1 MIRPVE
7 QKSEKTIIIGLDGVP
22 VGMIEKLVAQGI
34 MPHIGRLIGEG
45 QFGPMESTIPEV
57 SSVAWSTMIT
67 GVNPGQHGI
76 YGFTDL
82 FSGSYQV
89 RYPCYRDL
97 QVAPFWENHSA
108 PSVILN
114 VPGTYPVREMNGVHV
129 AGFVALDLA
138 RSVYP
143 SDLLAILQEMDYR
156 LDVDSQKAH
165 QSMDLFWADLE
176 KTHRARIQAWRH
188 LWTKQP
194 WQTFML
200 VFTGTDRL
208 LHFLWDAWED
218 TGHKYHQR
226 FLDYFHSIDQVV
238 GEIAATLVPDDRLI
252 MLSDHGFE
260 RLDWNVYVNFHL
272 QQAGLLRFR
281 TSPPG
286 SLKDIDPSSKAFA
299 LDPGR
304 IYVHAQGRFPG
315 GTIEPDAVPGVVE
328 EVEKVFDSLRI
339 DGRKVVRRMCR
350 RDDIYHGPCVESAP
364 DLVLVA
370 AEGFN
375 LKANLKAASLSG
387 RDAFTG
393 KHTQDTAFC
402 LLRGFIPAPQPRFSI
417 QEVAS
422 IMKSPHLEPSS
433 LGSR

>member
-1 MIRPVE
+1 VIRPLE
-7 QKSEKTIIIGLDGVP
+7 QSTVKTIVIGLDGVP
-22 VGMIEKLVAQGI
+22 VGMIEALVGQGV
-34 MPHIGRLIGEG
+34 MPQTGRLIAQG
-45 QFGPMESTIPEV
+45 QFGPMDSTIPEV

-67 GVNPGQHGI
+67 GANPGQHGI

-82 FSGSYQV
+82 FPGSYQV

-97 QVAPFWENHSA
+97 RAAPFWENQSH

-129 AGFVALDLA
+129 AGFVALDMA

-143 SDLLAILQEMDYR
+143 ADLLATLQGMDYR

-176 KTHRARIQAWRH
+176 KTHRARIEAWRH
-188 LWTKQP
+188 LWTTRP

-208 LHFLWDAWED
+208 MHFLWDAWED
-218 TGHKYHQR
+218 PHHKYHQR
-226 FLDYFHSIDQVV
+226 FLDYFHSIDEVV
-238 GEIAATLVPDDRLI
+238 GQIAATLNPEDRLV

-260 RLDWNVYVNFHL
+260 RLDRNVYVNYCL
-272 QQAGLLRFR
+272 QQSGFLRFR
-281 TSPPG
+281 TTPPG
-286 SLKDIDPSSKAFA
+286 SLKDIEPSSRAFA

-304 IYVHAQGRFPG
+304 IYIHTQGRFPG
-315 GTIEPDAVPGVVE
+315 GSVRPE
-328 EVEKVFDSLRI
+328 EVSVVAEQIEQAFDSLRI
-339 DGRKVVRRMCR
+339 DGRKVIRRICR
-350 RDDIYHGPCVESAP
+350 RDEIYQGPCVASAP

-375 LKANLKAASLSG
+375 LKANLKATGVSD

-402 LLRGFIPAPQPRFSI
+402 LLRGFAPQRLTRFSI
-417 QEVAS
+417 QDVMG
-422 IMKSPHLEPSS
+422 IMKSARLEHSS
-433 LGSR
+433 PGNR

>member
-1 MIRPVE
+1 
-7 QKSEKTIIIGLDGVP
+7 
-22 VGMIEKLVAQGI
+22 MIERLVSQGI
-34 MPHIGRLIGEG
+34 MPHTGRLIADS
-45 QFGPMESTIPEV
+45 QFGPMDSTIPEV

-67 GVNPGQHGI
+67 GVNPGRHGI

-82 FSGSYQV
+82 FPGSYQV

-97 QVAPFWENHSA
+97 QVAPFWESRPD
-108 PSVILN
+108 PSIILN
-114 VPGTYPVREMNGVHV
+114 VPGTYPVRKMNGVHV
-129 AGFVALDLA
+129 SGFVSLDLA

-143 SDLLAILQEMDYR
+143 SDLLATLQEMDYR
-156 LDVDSQKAH
+156 LDVDSQKAR

-188 LWTKQP
+188 LWNEKS

-208 LHFLWDAWED
+208 MHFLWDAWED
-218 TGHKYHQR
+218 PHHKYHQR

-238 GEIAATLVPDDRLI
+238 GEITATLTPDDRLV

-260 RLDWNVYVNFHL
+260 RLDWNVYVNYLL
-272 QQAGLLRFR
+272 QQAGLLGFR
-281 TSPPG
+281 RNPPA
-286 SLKDIDPSSKAFA
+286 SLKDIDPSSRAFA

-315 GTIEPDAVPGVVE
+315 GSVRPEEVPIVVE
-328 EVEKVFDSLRI
+328 ELEKLFGSLQVHGRNAIRRI
-339 DGRKVVRRMCR
+339 CR
-350 RDDIYHGPCVESAP
+350 RDAIYQGSCVSSAP

-370 AEGFN
+370 GEGFN
-375 LKANLKAASLSG
+375 LKANLKAATLFD
-387 RDAFTG
+387 RDGFTG

-402 LLRGFIPAPQPRFSI
+402 LLRGYAPRQQEERIAI
-417 QEVAS
+417 QDVTG
-422 IMKSPHLEPSS
+422 IMESAHLDFLSS
-433 LGSR
+433 GSRLS